1 MIQSTKRD
9 QYWSF
14 WYHGGKNHLDQE
26 VFSEEKR
33 VLEVV
38 KAIEVSEAGEVN
50 EAA

>member
-14 WYHGGKNHLDQE
+14 WYLGGQIIKIRS
-26 VFSEEKR
+26 FFEEKR
-33 VLEVV
+33 VLEVIE
-38 KAIEVSEAGEVN
+38 AIEISEAAKVN